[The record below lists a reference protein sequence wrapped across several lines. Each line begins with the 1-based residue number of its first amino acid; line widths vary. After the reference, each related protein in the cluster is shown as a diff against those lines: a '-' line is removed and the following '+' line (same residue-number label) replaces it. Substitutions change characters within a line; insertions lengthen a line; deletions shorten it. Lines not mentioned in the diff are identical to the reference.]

1 MSAVNRALRPG
12 TVIHSRYRVEQVL
25 GAGGFG
31 VTYRVTDLREN
42 RTAAMKEYIPQDIAV
57 RRIGGTG
64 VVPRPGCDAP
74 FEQFRDRFLEE
85 ARIIYRYRGHPNIIR
100 VQHLFYENNTAYYVM
115 EFIDGM
121 DFGKYLER
129 SGQRLSWEDIRPVMA
144 QVAAALQ
151 EVHGSGMIHCD
162 ISPDN
167 IFLLS
172 GGQVKLIDFGAAK
185 SMLHGKSSV
194 MLLKR
199 GFAPPEQLSSQ
210 GRLGPWTDIYAMAV
224 TIYRAFT
231 GKMPPTAEE
240 RLTSDATIWPSE
252 LGIAAPSR
260 QWEQALRKAMSLRVE
275 DRYQDVAAFWAE
287 LAGTQAVPE
296 LECFRGI
303 YAGTKFQI
311 RGETLLGTDSSRC
324 SILFPPGTPGV
335 SRVHMR
341 VWAEDA
347 QLRVM
352 DMGSSYGTWLNGQR
366 MIPGLAYALAP
377 GMLLVLG
384 DGQVFRAAP
393 PESK

>member
-1 MSAVNRALRPG
+1 MSAGNRALRPG

-31 VTYRVTDLREN
+31 ITYRVTDLQEN
-42 RTAAMKEYIPQDIAV
+42 RVSAMKEYMPQDIAV
-57 RRIGGTG
+57 RRLGGVE
-64 VVPRPGCDAP
+64 VVPKPDCQAP
-74 FEQFRDRFLEE
+74 FEKFRSRFLEE

-129 SGQRLSWEDIRPVMA
+129 NGQRLPWESIRPVMA
-144 QVAAALQ
+144 QVAAALR
-151 EVHGSGMIHCD
+151 EVHSSGMIHCD

-167 IFLLS
+167 IFLLK

-185 SMLHGKSSV
+185 SMLHGNSSV
-194 MLLKR
+194 ILLKR
-199 GFAPPEQLSSQ
+199 GFAPPEQLSLQ
-210 GRLGPWTDIYAMAV
+210 GKLGPWTDIYAMAV

-252 LGIAAPSR
+252 LGITAPSP
-260 QWEQALRKAMSLRVE
+260 QWEQALRKAMSLRIE
-275 DRYQDVAAFWAE
+275 DRYQDVAVFWAE
-287 LAGTQAVPE
+287 LSNTQTAPI
-296 LECFRGI
+296 LECIRGN
-303 YAGTKFQI
+303 YAGSHFSI
-311 RGETLLGTDSSRC
+311 RAETLLGTDNSRC
-324 SILFPPGTPGV
+324 QIPFPPGSPGV

-341 VWAEDA
+341 VWPENA

-366 MIPGLAYALAP
+366 MISGLAYSLAP

-384 DGQVFRAAP
+384 DGQVFRAAA